1 MADWIKAVRLA
12 DGQGSRGVLSVRG
25 PVQAEAL
32 MRSDRWPGVEG
43 QKMSEARRLNL
54 FAITGLVAD
63 EVARKA
69 FVAAAREGGLRI
81 IES

>member
-12 DGQGSRGVLSVRG
+12 DDHGGRGILSVRG
-25 PVQAEAL
+25 PVQAEVL
-32 MRSDRWPGVEG
+32 MSSDRWPGVEG

-63 EVARKA
+63 EVARNA